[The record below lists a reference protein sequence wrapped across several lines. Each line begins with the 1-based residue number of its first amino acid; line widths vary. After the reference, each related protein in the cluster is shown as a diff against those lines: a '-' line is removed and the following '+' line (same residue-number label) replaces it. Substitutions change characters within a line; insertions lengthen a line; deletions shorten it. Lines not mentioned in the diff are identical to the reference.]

1 LKRSAVL
8 SAFVVGLAV
17 LAAGCSGVSQ
27 EGPQGPTTLAEAK
40 ALAAER
46 GVPILLDFYTDW

>member
-1 LKRSAVL
+1 MKRFAVL
-8 SAFVVGLAV
+8 SVLVVGLAM

-27 EGPQGPTTLAEAK
+27 EGPTTLAEAQ

-46 GVPILLDFYTDW
+46 GVPVLLDFYTDW